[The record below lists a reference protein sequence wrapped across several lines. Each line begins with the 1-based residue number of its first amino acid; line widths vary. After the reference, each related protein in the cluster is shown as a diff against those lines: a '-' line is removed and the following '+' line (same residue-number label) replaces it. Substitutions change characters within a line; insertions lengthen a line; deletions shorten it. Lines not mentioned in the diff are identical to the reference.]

1 MAEHYRNFISIQS
14 GHTIPTSGYCQPALR
29 TGYEYLMPYRVGKLY
44 CVIAEEDG
52 KITEVT
58 DRLLKVTYKSG
69 KTMSYRIGVH
79 YGRME
84 GSVYKHTL
92 VSPHKAGT
100 SFKAG
105 QWLVYNDGFFE
116 PDWLDPS
123 RLIMKFGRMITVA
136 FTRTDEVFEDSS
148 SISQELSDTM
158 RSVTTDEKKFIIE
171 FGKHL
176 IDLLPEGTQVTPN
189 DLLYTEVDESTDFSN
204 LSQSNIELLKSVAN
218 TSPKAKVN
226 GVVSRYEIKYNGDLA
241 DMSPSLKKL
250 AQRLDK
256 QLWEDT
262 QGTAEEAKNNRVG
275 ADYLSDG
282 KTLLPNTLE
291 LKIFIE
297 HESKTGVADKGVFGG
312 QMKSV
317 ISKVSPTKITTES
330 GQKID
335 ATFSFTSVLARTA
348 LSPTLMGTTNR
359 LLRHLSPMVAD
370 AYFK

>member
-1 MAEHYRNFISIQS
+1 
-14 GHTIPTSGYCQPALR
+14 
-29 TGYEYLMPYRVGKLY
+29 MPYRVGKLY

-58 DRLLKVTYKSG
+58 ERLLKVVYKSG
-69 KTMSYRIGVH
+69 KTMSYRIGVR

-84 GSVYKHTL
+84 GSIYKHTL
-92 VSPHKAGT
+92 VSPHKAGM

-158 RSVTTDEKKFIIE
+158 RSVTTEEKKFIIE

-226 GVVSRYEIKYNGDLA
+226 GVVARYEIKYNGDLA

-370 AYFK
+370 AYFN